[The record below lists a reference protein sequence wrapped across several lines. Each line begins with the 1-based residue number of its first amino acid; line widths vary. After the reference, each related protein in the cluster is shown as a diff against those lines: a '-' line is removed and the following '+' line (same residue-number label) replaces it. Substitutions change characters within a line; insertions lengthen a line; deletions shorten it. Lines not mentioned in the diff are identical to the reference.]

1 MNRNTLHFA
10 SLLIVVGLSG
20 IWPLPVCMAQEN
32 LVQEGR
38 NLLLDYAFLPRD
50 FHQSTFD
57 ELWKDWPE
65 PLRSQ
70 AEQASAAERRK
81 MAFDRFG
88 LSGRRDAPEKPL
100 QYVVDKEGW
109 WSMNCFAC

>member
-1 MNRNTLHFA
+1 MKRNTLQIA
-10 SLLIVVGLSG
+10 SLLIIVGLSG
-20 IWPLPVCMAQEN
+20 IWPLAVCMAQEN
-32 LVQEGR
+32 VVQEGR
-38 NLLLDYAFLPRD
+38 DLLLDYAFLPRD

-81 MAFDRFG
+81 MALIDLDSVDDRMLPRNRSSMSSTMRDG
-88 LSGRRDAPEKPL
+88 GR
-100 QYVVDKEGW
+100 
-109 WSMNCFAC
+109 